1 MFPVGDLSL
10 GFNVFADSLP
20 EAKTERTD
28 IKYQSKEGLHPH
40 CFQLARI
47 MFSSFLPEAVTLSS
61 IISLFVGSE
70 G

>member
-1 MFPVGDLSL
+1 MGDLSL
-10 GFNVFADSLP
+10 SLHDVFADSLP
-20 EAKTERTD
+20 ADKTERTD

-40 CFQLARI
+40 HFQLAHI
-47 MFSSFLPEAVTLSS
+47 LFSRFLPEAVTLSS